1 MPWQSPCCAPS
12 LLALLAVSH
21 FSHLMFDGRSLLLVV
36 LAGLLPH
43 VAIMVIRLTDL
54 QVWYAQLLNFTK
66 YSHWAE
72 RYLAAIFLT

>member
-1 MPWQSPCCAPS
+1 
-12 LLALLAVSH
+12 
-21 FSHLMFDGRSLLLVV
+21 MFDGRSLLLVV

-54 QVWYAQLLNFTK
+54 QVWYAQLPNFTK

-72 RYLAAIFLT
+72 RYLVAIFLT